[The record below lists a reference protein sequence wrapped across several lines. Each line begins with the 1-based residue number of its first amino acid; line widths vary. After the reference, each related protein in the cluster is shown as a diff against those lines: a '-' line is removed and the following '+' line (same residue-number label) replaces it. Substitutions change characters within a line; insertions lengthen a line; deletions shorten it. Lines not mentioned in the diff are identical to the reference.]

1 MQMISKSKAR
11 QRSIIREAGI
21 GFVKKVHSYWIRS
34 ESTVSWSGSLEDNI
48 LCSCCGISPAIYTSF
63 CFLKM
68 SASSQFAIQTMKL
81 GLGPETVLAFSSRGI
96 IFSLL
101 AIVVATA
108 SVTNEK
114 EVGKMGQKHLSPASK
129 NTSIRVT
136 KWIQNDTIL
145 PDGGRQQQHEG
156 VDQLR
161 FRKAHRRLYLN
172 NSPEFFEIESDA
184 EFQAYALGLRVHQA
198 AATKE
203 EGMTQCSGGTDDVQG
218 SSTTTFCQFDGATCC
233 DGGNFCCRRGS
244 QCFSQATVMIEFV
257 SFW

>member
-1 MQMISKSKAR
+1 
-11 QRSIIREAGI
+11 
-21 GFVKKVHSYWIRS
+21 
-34 ESTVSWSGSLEDNI
+34 
-48 LCSCCGISPAIYTSF
+48 
-63 CFLKM
+63 
-68 SASSQFAIQTMKL
+68 
-81 GLGPETVLAFSSRGI
+81 
-96 IFSLL
+96 
-101 AIVVATA
+101 
-108 SVTNEK
+108 
-114 EVGKMGQKHLSPASK
+114 MGQKHLS
-129 NTSIRVT
+129 
-136 KWIQNDTIL
+136 

-257 SFW
+257 SYAFIIVILKDIGTTIISAFIAMLMTATNLIKTVGLDSSRVATMVLIY